1 MKTTAV
7 VTLWLSLILTLIY
20 PLWGLLDPASYAKEL
35 ADHYAYAEGVSDA
48 QVRYSAAML
57 WISNS
62 VMAFSFFALAR
73 CISGEDKLQHL
84 SRAGVALVLY
94 PFARILVEVW
104 SGINLT
110 SHTEDVEAA
119 IQISSDKM
127 FFIVFGLALLG
138 ISKAFSELHRTSEVQ
153 S

>member
-1 MKTTAV
+1 MKKAAV
-7 VTLWLSLILTLIY
+7 VTLWLGLILTLIY
-20 PLWGLLDPASYAKEL
+20 PFWGLLDPASYAKEL
-35 ADHYAYAEGVSDA
+35 AEHYAYADGVSDA
-48 QVRYSAAML
+48 QVRHSAAIV
-57 WISNS
+57 WISNG

-73 CISGEDKLQHL
+73 CISAEDKLRHL
-84 SRAGVALVLY
+84 SRAGAALVLY

-110 SHTEDVEAA
+110 SHAEDVEVA

-138 ISKAFSELHRTSEVQ
+138 VSKALSELPRTSEVQ